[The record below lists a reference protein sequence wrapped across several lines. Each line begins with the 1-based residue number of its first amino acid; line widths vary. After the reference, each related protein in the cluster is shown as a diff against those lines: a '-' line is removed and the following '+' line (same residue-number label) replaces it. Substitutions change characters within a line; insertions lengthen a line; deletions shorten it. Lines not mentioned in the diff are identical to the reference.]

1 MFYPDRDVK
10 AFVSYAHDDH
20 AACEPLLRA
29 LRDTV
34 RSFKLEVWH
43 DTRIRPG
50 TLPSKSPIFFWC

>member
-1 MFYPDRDVK
+1 VK

-20 AACEPLLRA
+20 AACEALLRA